1 MRKETKEKT
10 ILLLSVLFEVYRVFT
25 GCLMVVFLP
34 NQCGNH
40 KCNPFENWLIGDIV
54 YRIGYYANLQT
65 FAVMAI
71 LYLMETRRENRLRK
85 YLLFNTHN
93 PMDSESV
100 GVALGTL
107 PEVRQQWLHT
117 LHARY
122 RSIVYVAY
130 AAYALNTILS
140 AYLVGDGFFDVT
152 SEVDERT
159 VIAFFTSVLF
169 LGAKLYDTY
178 TIVFV
183 DPNIFY
189 SAYTK
194 THLQFNDV
202 QAKKKHQHL
211 INDLA

>member
-1 MRKETKEKT
+1 MHKETKDKA
-10 ILLLSVLFEVYRVFT
+10 ILLFSILVEVYRVFT

-40 KCNPFENWLIGDIV
+40 KCNPTENWLIGDAV
-54 YRIGYYANLQT
+54 YRVGYYTNLQA

-71 LYLMETRRENRLRK
+71 LYLIETRRENRLRK

-100 GVALGTL
+100 GVVLGAL
-107 PEVRQQWLHT
+107 PEVRQQSLIT

-122 RSIVYVAY
+122 RSVVYVAY
-130 AAYALNTILS
+130 VAYALNTILS
-140 AYLVGDGFFDVT
+140 AYLVGRGFFDEE
-152 SEVDERT
+152 SDIDERT

-178 TIVFV
+178 TIIFV
-183 DPNIFY
+183 DPNVFF

-202 QAKKKHQHL
+202 QAGKRHPHL
-211 INDLA
+211 INDLT